1 MNSLTPFIRHL
12 PQDPPGTSGAP
23 GASSSS
29 VSPPLG
35 SPPPDRMPE
44 PVPPTPEP
52 APPAVGVP
60 VTDGTP
66 LPCRQKNARD
76 FLAGDVQVSVM
87 THYAPGLFSTE
98 QRLYSKEPAP
108 EKDPAAVEELTRWR
122 EDAPYG

>member
-35 SPPPDRMPE
+35 SPPPDRM
-44 PVPPTPEP
+44 PEP

>member
-1 MNSLTPFIRHL
+1 MNSLTPFIRHRL
-12 PQDPPGTSGAP
+12 QDLPGTSGAP

-52 APPAVGVP
+52 APPAGGVP

-87 THYAPGLFSTE
+87 THYAPGLFSTR

-108 EKDPAAVEELTRWR
+108 EKDLAAVEELTRWR